1 METDIRT
8 FGLFGL
14 TDRKVDFG
22 PIKTA
27 LAAKEGVEV
36 LGASR
41 HILTFK
47 TTPKIALEIAAE
59 YKETMLVEESQPVYP
74 AAA

>member
-1 METDIRT
+1 MEIDIRT

-14 TDRKVDFG
+14 AHDRKVNFG

-47 TTPKIALEIAAE
+47 TTPKIAMEIAAE

-74 AAA
+74 AI